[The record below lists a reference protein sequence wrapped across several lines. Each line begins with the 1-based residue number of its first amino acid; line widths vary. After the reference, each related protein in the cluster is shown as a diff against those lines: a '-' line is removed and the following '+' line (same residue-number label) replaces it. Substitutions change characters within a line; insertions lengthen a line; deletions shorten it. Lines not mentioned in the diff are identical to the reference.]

1 MLIFWTWTN
10 NTFVI
15 SVGDRDTDIIAPLYM
30 KNIFLKV
37 MSTPLFLT
45 SMLCSFASHIFY
57 IFSRLLPQTHAICMH
72 DMVCIV
78 FSFCGSS
85 VRLRIILDVVRS
97 AVRVVTSPG

>member
-85 VRLRIILDVVRS
+85 VQLRVIV
-97 AVRVVTSPG
+97 